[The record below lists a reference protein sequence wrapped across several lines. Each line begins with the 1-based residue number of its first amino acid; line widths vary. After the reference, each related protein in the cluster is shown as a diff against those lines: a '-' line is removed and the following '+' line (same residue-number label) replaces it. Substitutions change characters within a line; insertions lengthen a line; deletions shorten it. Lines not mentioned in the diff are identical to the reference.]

1 MHNDYIKELIDKLMR
16 GDISLEELDELI
28 SIGDNPIYSN
38 DLSHIIDEAMASHTE
53 VDIDPLVYE
62 QLQQKIDSYVVD
74 IPKRSYKRV
83 RFEKIWKWSAAA
95 CLAIMLSIYFYGKY
109 GLQDGYMHIGQFAQ
123 IDVETEETYTSFGGS
138 TIIGLEDI
146 QVGEQIVSN
155 GLVIKKVSDNE
166 LVYEND
172 FDATDDVELTVVSIA
187 TSAKDTYRVT
197 LPDGTKAW
205 LNAQSSLSFPSRFTE
220 KQRKVYMNGELYF
233 EVTPAAAAANKPF
246 VVEASDQTITVL
258 GTAFNIEAYK
268 KKNKVTTSLIEGKI
282 ALSSKGSN
290 VVLSAGQQSVLAAN
304 SSDFVIGFF
313 DAEEVLAWRE
323 GYFVFNEVP
332 LPRVLEDL
340 SKWYGFE
347 MNELTKEHMK
357 ANVTAKINRNIP
369 LTSVLKSMEKFTPY
383 VFTVEK
389 NRLIIKDK

>member
-1 MHNDYIKELIDKLMR
+1 MKNDHIKYLIDKLMR
-16 GDISLEELDELI
+16 GDISLEEVDELI
-28 SIGDNPIYSN
+28 SISDNPIHSN
-38 DLSHIIDEAMASHTE
+38 NLSHIIDELIASHAE
-53 VDIDPLVYE
+53 VDIDPLVYK

-74 IPKRSYKRV
+74 IPGKSHKSR
-83 RFEKIWKWSAAA
+83 RFSKIWRWTAAA
-95 CLAIMLSIYFYGKY
+95 CLAIMLSIYFYEKDR
-109 GLQDGYMHIGQFAQ
+109 LQDTYMHIGQLAQ
-123 IDVETEETYTSFGGS
+123 ADVETEETYTSFGGS
-138 TIIGLEDI
+138 TIIGLEDL

-155 GLVIKKVSDNE
+155 GLVIRKVSDNE
-166 LVYEND
+166 LVYED
-172 FDATDDVELTVVSIA
+172 DLDATDDVELTVVSIA
-187 TSAKDTYRVT
+187 TSAKDSYRVT

-220 KQRKVYMNGELYF
+220 KQRRVYMYGELYF
-233 EVTPAAAAANKPF
+233 EVIPAADAANKPF

-282 ALSSKGSN
+282 ALSAKGSN
-290 VVLSAGQQSVLAAN
+290 VFLSAGQQSVLAAN
-304 SSDFVIGFF
+304 SSDFVVGSF
-313 DAEEVLAWRE
+313 DVEEVLAWRE

-357 ANVTAKINRNIP
+357 ATVTAKINRNIP